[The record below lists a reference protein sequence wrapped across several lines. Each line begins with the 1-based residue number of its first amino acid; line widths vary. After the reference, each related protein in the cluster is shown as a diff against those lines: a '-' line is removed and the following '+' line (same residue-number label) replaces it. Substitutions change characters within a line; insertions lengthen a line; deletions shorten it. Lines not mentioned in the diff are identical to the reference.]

1 MPVRTNKSAV
11 ASHCRCDSEVI
22 GWKFSWQQWKAGV
35 ISLHLRPRWAKSV
48 HYFWRYSSF
57 CFSRRPISEKML
69 FGQKVQK
76 FWEHI
81 KKLYRSLIYSLRA
94 FIWYKYELCSL
105 WMTLLLLRPLLSDS
119 LRCFAKS
126 RTQKLRNF
134 ICWKKIGH
142 KLPRDKQF
150 LYAEKEFL
158 NFNVS

>member
-1 MPVRTNKSAV
+1 MEVFLKNFKSFLLRQKQFFV
-11 ASHCRCDSEVI
+11 KKSIFWLFPKNFLHGIGSWYHKLSFKTLLVKIGSLFLEIFIIFFFSETRF
-22 GWKFSWQQWKAGV
+22 G
-35 ISLHLRPRWAKSV
+35 
-48 HYFWRYSSF
+48 
-57 CFSRRPISEKML
+57 KML

-134 ICWKKIGH
+134 ICWKKN
-142 KLPRDKQF
+142 R
-150 LYAEKEFL
+150 A
-158 NFNVS
+158 